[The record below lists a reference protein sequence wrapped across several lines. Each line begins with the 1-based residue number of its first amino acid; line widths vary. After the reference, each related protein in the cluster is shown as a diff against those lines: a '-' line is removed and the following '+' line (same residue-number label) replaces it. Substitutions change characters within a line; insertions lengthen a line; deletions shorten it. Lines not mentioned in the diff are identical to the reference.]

1 MRKKNLKN
9 KGFALLFSV
18 LLSSLLLTIGLSIF
32 SIALKELSISTAVR
46 QSVHAFYAADS
57 GRECAIYWDVKGGQI
72 PTIVNDQI
80 QGTIACGSLTNVSV
94 SSDDGGATSRIPDTT
109 TKTIRI
115 MSDVVGGDYAN
126 FYVDIQKDWNDP
138 ILEDRIKTTVTAYGY
153 DSANDDRV
161 ERAIEQTY

>member
-1 MRKKNLKN
+1 MRFKIKKQNPSTKLRTS

-46 QSVHAFYAADS
+46 QSIHAFYAADS

-72 PTIVNDQI
+72 PTMANN
-80 QGTIACGSLTNVSV
+80 GRYTGEIACGLNSNIVLSNNNPD
-94 SSDDGGATSRIPDTT
+94 SSPTTIPT
-109 TKTIRI
+109 TKIIT
-115 MSDVVGGDYAN
+115 DVN
-126 FYVDIQKDWNDP
+126 FTVDIERKLSGSD
-138 ILEDRIKTTVTAYGY
+138 IKTTVTAYGY